1 MRRRRRVRS
10 SLATC
15 CQASQPLKSLF
26 PLFSAAARTTKG
38 KVMERRILKDFQ
50 IGFVE
55 NLKQEM
61 NESESG
67 RDIFSSLA
75 KVIGRKKTQKG

>member
-1 MRRRRRVRS
+1 GPNNNWDVPDIEKK
-10 SLATC
+10 
-15 CQASQPLKSLF
+15 SQGV
-26 PLFSAAARTTKG
+26 ARTTKG

-61 NESESG
+61 SESESG

-75 KVIGRKKTQKG
+75 KVIGRKKTQKGDKDWNAIARK

>member
-1 MRRRRRVRS
+1 M
-10 SLATC
+10 LTD
-15 CQASQPLKSLF
+15 
-26 PLFSAAARTTKG
+26 FSPTLVPAAARTTKG

-75 KVIGRKKTQKG
+75 KVIGRKNTQKG

>member
-1 MRRRRRVRS
+1 MLPS
-10 SLATC
+10 H
-15 CQASQPLKSLF
+15 PLTKVH
-26 PLFSAAARTTKG
+26 PLTAAARTTKG
-38 KVMERRILKDFQ
+38 KVMERRIMKDFQ

-61 NESESG
+61 NEAEMG

-75 KVIGRKKTQKG
+75 KVIGRKKTQKGWEKCL